1 MINDTTRKHPRTLDQ
16 AYPFGASYGCPVE
29 HYRRPVNRWY
39 DYMLAVIIG
48 LVLAALLFFW
58 LSY

>member
-1 MINDTTRKHPRTLDQ
+1 MSDTTRKHPRTINE
-16 AYPFGASYGCPVE
+16 AYPYGARYGCAVE
-29 HYRRPVNRWY
+29 RYRRRES
-39 DYMLAVIIG
+39 LADWLLAIFIG

>member
-1 MINDTTRKHPRTLDQ
+1 MNDTTRRHPRTLDE
-16 AYPFGASYGCPVE
+16 AYPFGARYGCAVE
-29 HYRRPVNRWY
+29 RYRRRES
-39 DYMLAVIIG
+39 LADWLLAIMIG

>member
-1 MINDTTRKHPRTLDQ
+1 MNDTSRKHPRTLDQ
-16 AYPFGASYGCPVE
+16 AYPFGPRYGCAVE
-29 HYRRPVNRWY
+29 RYRRRES
-39 DYMLAVIIG
+39 LADWLLAITIG